1 MGGVARA
8 GRFWTYRE
16 VAAAYLRDDVPV
28 RAVPVC
34 VEGETTVSGWDGAG
48 EPVGQPGRGGIC
60 RIGMQRLFGGWT
72 LAHLRTFLSE

>member
-1 MGGVARA
+1 
-8 GRFWTYRE
+8 
-16 VAAAYLRDDVPV
+16 
-28 RAVPVC
+28 VC

-48 EPVGQPGRGGIC
+48 EPVGQPGGGGIC